1 MGFSELHV
9 RTFNCGCVCN
19 THTRSLDLFHDLVVS
34 EEVQA
39 AAEIRGGSGALYQKQ
54 HCHHQCDP
62 VLR

>member
-34 EEVQA
+34 EEVPA
-39 AAEIRGGSGALYQKQ
+39 ASEIRGGSGTREPIPKAALSS
-54 HCHHQCDP
+54 P
-62 VLR
+62 V